1 MDIFGGHYS
10 VDHSNCPL
18 HPTPTTPLSLL
29 ASKGD
34 CKTLW
39 SWNSPGESQHQ
50 ALCSGTPHLQGTP
63 VNLSRGLA
71 LHIPVVAPRWA
82 GRVYS
87 LASIQLGTRCWFL
100 LPAALPNS
108 GRSPGVPRPLSCRWE
123 EGGKGSHCKPVFPI
137 SPRML
142 AMSCLEKER
151 PDAGQLD
158 LMKRC
163 RTDSPRWHKMGQVNR
178 TENWH

>member
-18 HPTPTTPLSLL
+18 HPKATIPLSLL

-34 CKTLW
+34 CRTLW

-50 ALCSGTPHLQGTP
+50 AVLKYTPPSGDTCQPLPG
-63 VNLSRGLA
+63 LS
-71 LHIPVVAPRWA
+71 LHP
-82 GRVYS
+82 GG
-87 LASIQLGTRCWFL
+87 GTRMGWQGL
-100 LPAALPNS
+100 QLSKHPAGDEMLVSAS
-108 GRSPGVPRPLSCRWE
+108 SSRPPQLWAFTWGTTPSLVSV
-123 EGGKGSHCKPVFPI
+123 GGKGQRLSLQTCLPHKPKEAGI
-137 SPRML
+137 
-142 AMSCLEKER
+142 SCLEKER

-158 LMKRC
+158 LMKR
-163 RTDSPRWHKMGQVNR
+163 RSTDSPRWHKMGQVSR